1 MDGSSSGG
9 SAAQLAGAAAG
20 SATAAAANA
29 VDARAAAAASLVRI
43 TGAKIAFVSFANG
56 AFSDFIENWVLSVQR
71 LGVPFVVGALDEPM
85 TAHAA
90 QRGWPHLDLK
100 AGVGG
105 NSSFFR
111 ANFKTFRNMGATK
124 VGLAGGC
131 RTADGLPACFL

>member
-1 MDGSSSGG
+1 MDGSSSGA
-9 SAAQLAGAAAG
+9 SATQLAGAAAG
-20 SATAAAANA
+20 SAAAAVTAA
-29 VDARAAAAASLVRI
+29 DALAAAAASLARI

-56 AFSDFIENWVLSVQR
+56 AFADFIENWVLSVQR
-71 LGVPFVVGALDEPM
+71 LGVPFLVGALDEPM
-85 TAHAA
+85 TTHAA

-124 VGLAGGC
+124 VGPPGGC
-131 RTADGLPACFL
+131 RPAAGLPACCS